1 MRNQCITQSL
11 QKRPWHQLNDQTADA
26 SFWNVYTVYMRGHIV
41 QGVIEGA
48 ANRVQSEDAANR
60 IQFNKGSKKAPLEGC
75 DMNACKWTAG
85 N

>member
-1 MRNQCITQSL
+1 
-11 QKRPWHQLNDQTADA
+11 
-26 SFWNVYTVYMRGHIV
+26 MRGHIV